1 MAYRLKFYKEELVN
15 ISKPIMSTQWLIGR
29 GSDYKAYIITNDE
42 SSYNLVIN
50 DGKFNNLVD
59 ITMDDLKQ
67 LKIKCK
73 ELLISYGVV
82 FDKEMRFK

>member
-1 MAYRLKFYKEELVN
+1 MAYRLKFYKEESVDTSN
-15 ISKPIMSTQWLIGR
+15 PIMSTPWLIGR
-29 GSDYKAYIITNDE
+29 GSEYKAYIITNNE
-42 SSYNLVIN
+42 SSYKLIIN
-50 DGKFNNLVD
+50 NGKFNNLVD
-59 ITMDDLKQ
+59 ITMDDLKE